1 MMPIVPSLYK
11 CRIIIMQEG
20 TPTVA
25 IKTLTLDS
33 SFEFNVKKDDNK
45 IWKLKDGLTLVVELR
60 SEFDGI
66 LEFNIPVI
74 MSDGYVDLR
83 DKLET
88 VESVLKDQ
96 LGFEIS
102 IYALEKD
109 EKLVPKAVEKK
120 RKLLEVFERK

>member
-1 MMPIVPSLYK
+1 MMPTVPSLYK
-11 CRIIIMQEG
+11 CRIIDMQEG
-20 TPTVA
+20 TPTAA

-45 IWKLKDGLTLVVELR
+45 IWKLKDGLTLAVELR

-66 LEFNIPVI
+66 LEFNIPAI

-109 EKLVPKAVEKK
+109 EKLTPKAVEKK

>member
-1 MMPIVPSLYK
+1 M
-11 CRIIIMQEG
+11 
-20 TPTVA
+20 A
-25 IKTLTLDS
+25 IKTLALDS

-60 SEFDGI
+60 SEFDEI
-66 LEFNIPVI
+66 LEFSIPTI

-88 VESVLKDQ
+88 VELVLKDQ

-109 EKLVPKAVEKK
+109 EKLAPKAVEKK

>member
-1 MMPIVPSLYK
+1 MVTIVPSLYK
-11 CRIIIMQEG
+11 CKIIDMQEG
-20 TPTVA
+20 TPTTA

-33 SFEFNVKKDDNK
+33 SFEFKVKKDDNK

-102 IYALEKD
+102 TYALEKD
-109 EKLVPKAVEKK
+109 EKLTLKAVEKK

>member
-1 MMPIVPSLYK
+1 MMSIVPSLYK
-11 CRIIIMQEG
+11 CRIIAMQEG

-25 IKTLTLDS
+25 IKTLALDS

-60 SEFDGI
+60 SEFDEI
-66 LEFNIPVI
+66 LEFSIPTI

-109 EKLVPKAVEKK
+109 EKLAPKAVEKK

>member
-1 MMPIVPSLYK
+1 MMSIVPSLYK
-11 CRIIIMQEG
+11 CRIVAMQEG

-66 LEFNIPVI
+66 LEFSIPTI

-109 EKLVPKAVEKK
+109 EKLAPKAVEKK

>member
-1 MMPIVPSLYK
+1 
-11 CRIIIMQEG
+11 MQEG
-20 TPTVA
+20 TPTAA
-25 IKTLTLDS
+25 IKTLTLDP
-33 SFEFNVKKDDNK
+33 SFEFNAKLDNNK

-66 LEFNIPVI
+66 LEFNIPAI

-88 VESVLKDQ
+88 VESVLKGQ

-102 IYALEKD
+102 TYALEKD
-109 EKLVPKAVEKK
+109 EKLDPKAVEKK

>member
-1 MMPIVPSLYK
+1 
-11 CRIIIMQEG
+11 MQEG
-20 TPTVA
+20 TLMAV

-33 SFEFNVKKDDNK
+33 SFEFNAKLDDNK

-66 LEFNIPVI
+66 LEFNIPAI

-88 VESVLKDQ
+88 VESVLKGQ

-102 IYALEKD
+102 TYALEKD
-109 EKLVPKAVEKK
+109 EKLDPKAVEKK

>member
-1 MMPIVPSLYK
+1 MMSIVPSLYK
-11 CRIIIMQEG
+11 CRIIAMQEG

-25 IKTLTLDS
+25 IKTLALDS

-60 SEFDGI
+60 SEFDEI
-66 LEFNIPVI
+66 LEFSIPTI

-88 VESVLKDQ
+88 VELVLKDQ

-109 EKLVPKAVEKK
+109 EKLAPKAVEKK

>member
-1 MMPIVPSLYK
+1 
-11 CRIIIMQEG
+11 MQEG
-20 TPTVA
+20 TPTTA

-102 IYALEKD
+102 TYALEKD
-109 EKLVPKAVEKK
+109 EKLTLKAVEKK